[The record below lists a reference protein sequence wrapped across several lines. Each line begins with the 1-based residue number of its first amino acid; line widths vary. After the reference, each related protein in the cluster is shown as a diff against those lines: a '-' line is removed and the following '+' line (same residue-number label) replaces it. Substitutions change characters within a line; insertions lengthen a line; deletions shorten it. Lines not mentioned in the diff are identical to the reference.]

1 MNINENEEIKLQQN
15 WNFLFF
21 AYSQ

>member
-15 WNFLFF
+15 WNFSIF